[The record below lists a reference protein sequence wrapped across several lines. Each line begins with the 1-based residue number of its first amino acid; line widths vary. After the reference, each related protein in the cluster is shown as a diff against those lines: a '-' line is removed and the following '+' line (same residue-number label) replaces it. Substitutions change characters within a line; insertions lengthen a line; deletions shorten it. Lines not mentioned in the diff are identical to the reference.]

1 MENTET
7 QKNKDTRKGTEI
19 RGYTD
24 DGMDGRNV
32 PGVRIGT
39 TATVLTSVKEKLL
52 TDKEKL
58 LREVECY
65 LQEHP
70 AKYGGMVDSMI
81 EFIYMNYTEF
91 NPVEDDR
98 VKQLDAQL
106 YKRFMALTGSVDA
119 AEELMNLV
127 SNICSEYERV
137 SYMEGIRVGARL
149 VMELVKE

>member
-1 MENTET
+1 MKNTET
-7 QKNKDTRKGTEI
+7 QKNKNTKECTEI

-24 DGMDGRNV
+24 DGMGENNV

-39 TATVLTSVKEKLL
+39 TATVLTSVKEKLR
-52 TDKEKL
+52 TDNGKL
-58 LREVECY
+58 SEELESY
-65 LQEHP
+65 LQVHP
-70 AKYGGMVDSMI
+70 AKYGGMIGSLI
-81 EFIYMNYTEF
+81 EFIYMNYTEC

-98 VKQLDAQL
+98 IRQLDALL
-106 YKRFMALTGSVDA
+106 YKRFTSITDSADD

>member
-1 MENTET
+1 MKNTET
-7 QKNKDTRKGTEI
+7 QKNKDTKESTEI

-24 DGMDGRNV
+24 DGMGENNV

-39 TATVLTSVKEKLL
+39 TATVLASVKEKLL
-52 TDKEKL
+52 TDKEKFL
-58 LREVECY
+58 TEVESY
-65 LQEHP
+65 LQVHP
-70 AKYGGMVDSMI
+70 AKYGGMIDSLI
-81 EFIYMNYTEF
+81 EFIYMNYTEC

-98 VKQLDAQL
+98 IRQLDAQL
-106 YKRFMALTGSVDA
+106 YKRFTSITGSADA

-149 VMELVKE
+149 ALELMRE